1 MWITNPHQQSFL
13 YFKSV
18 TLVSLVSQNAEW
30 GCARRCVVK
39 NHTSHSGTRH
49 LNWNIKVWQYPYPK
63 QILISKRG
71 STKQNKH
78 TQKYFAFHRSPIELQ
93 IRTSTL
99 SGAANKELNPQ
110 IPHLRRCI
118 FTLLQILHGL
128 MGVTTLEYY
137 GWRPCLCSSVLC
149 TAYWRLMSDMLFLCR
164 GEDLLNT
171 KKLLNKQRV

>member
-1 MWITNPHQQSFL
+1 MWITNTHQQSFL

-49 LNWNIKVWQYPYPK
+49 LNWNIKVWQHPYPK
-63 QILISKRG
+63 QILISERG

-93 IRTSTL
+93 IRISTL

-110 IPHLRRCI
+110 KHHSPSKMHFHVITDTARAYGSYSSRV
-118 FTLLQILHGL
+118 LL
-128 MGVTTLEYY
+128 VTTIT
-137 GWRPCLCSSVLC
+137 PACSAVSLSWEWIVKHQKAVLLAEGL
-149 TAYWRLMSDMLFLCR
+149 TSKIR
-164 GEDLLNT
+164 
-171 KKLLNKQRV
+171 

>member
-39 NHTSHSGTRH
+39 NRASHSGTRH
-49 LNWNIKVWQYPYPK
+49 LNWNIKVWRYPYPK

-78 TQKYFAFHRSPIELQ
+78 TQKYFAFHRSQIELQ
-93 IRTSTL
+93 IRISTL
-99 SGAANKELNPQ
+99 SGTANKELNPQ
-110 IPHLRRCI
+110 KHYSPSKMNFHVITDTARAYRSYNSRV
-118 FTLLQILHGL
+118 LL
-128 MGVTTLEYY
+128 VTTIT
-137 GWRPCLCSSVLC
+137 PVCSAASY
-149 TAYWRLMSDMLFLCR
+149 ARLID
-164 GEDLLNT
+164 G
-171 KKLLNKQRV
+171 